1 MREVTNGTKKGKKR
15 VKKFLIRVGYMEEKS
30 KKLLLQGGMEDNPQ
44 NFCYREKKEEKST
57 KLLSLGGGRE
67 YRKIHETFVTGEGE
81 EEKST
86 KLAQNNYSITKPCGE
101 MSKYK

>member
-1 MREVTNGTKKGKKR
+1 
-15 VKKFLIRVGYMEEKS
+15 MEEKS